1 MHRDYLKQAKAMW
14 RVNPNDATS
23 ILYDDMNILG
33 LDVFYDKPISAKGTP
48 NYTYGNYGKN
58 YTRSISTPDP
68 AVVDSSLL
76 NGSGNGFIGVGT
88 GNIYYGQVGYLF
100 VKPINPATRKTASVQ
115 RDKLP
120 IRCIK

>member
-1 MHRDYLKQAKAMW
+1 
-14 RVNPNDATS
+14 
-23 ILYDDMNILG
+23 MNILG
-33 LDVFYDKPISAKGTP
+33 LDVFYDKPISAKGDALTLYAY
-48 NYTYGNYGKN
+48 NNKLWKN

-100 VKPINPATRKTASVQ
+100 VKPINPATKEDCKFMQ